1 MRYPILSPNIQRLL
15 AWVRSKIR
23 SHRHQ
28 LDGAGDSYCT
38 DEKGIR
44 LGLAAMARDL
54 RWDMSNAVRYW
65 REAEKLGL
73 VRRVHR
79 RLYLISNV
87 PNPQEEMVDKTQEE
101 LCAYHLDKPT
111 QLKVKDLSEEKYIE
125 FLAL

>member
-15 AWVRSKIR
+15 AWVRSKIG

-38 DEKGIR
+38 DDKGIR

-87 PNPQEEMVDKTQEE
+87 PNPQEEWWIKRRRNCVHTTSTS
-101 LCAYHLDKPT
+101 LLN
-111 QLKVKDLSEEKYIE
+111 
-125 FLAL
+125 